1 MLGEPLS
8 HRCPSLT
15 QALSRT
21 PQRLAEEDAAKA
33 KMAREHEAALSS
45 ASGSLQHKLDAADH
59 ANAEL
64 QRQLD
69 VARIDASIAHAAEAE
84 ARRVSEA
91 RAGEAIAAAEQVVR
105 LKKEAETSSEGEER
119 AKRGEDEARA
129 KLDRL
134 RSKAEATLSSKYDAE
149 AQLRDVQKAL
159 ERANAEAETHREDAE
174 RGASLLG

>member
-1 MLGEPLS
+1 
-8 HRCPSLT
+8 
-15 QALSRT
+15 
-21 PQRLAEEDAAKA
+21 
-33 KMAREHEAALSS
+33 MAREHEAALSS
-45 ASGSLQHKLDAADH
+45 ASGSLQHKLESADR

-69 VARIDASIAHAAEAE
+69 AARIDASNARAAEAE
-84 ARRVSEA
+84 ARRVGEA
-91 RAGEAIAAAEQVVR
+91 RASEAAVAVAQSER

-119 AKRGEDEARA
+119 ARRGEDEARA